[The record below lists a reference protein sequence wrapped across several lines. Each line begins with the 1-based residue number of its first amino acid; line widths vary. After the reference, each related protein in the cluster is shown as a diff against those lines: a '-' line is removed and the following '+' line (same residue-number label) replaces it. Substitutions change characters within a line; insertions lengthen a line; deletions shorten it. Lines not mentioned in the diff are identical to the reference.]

1 MAEKR
6 RRYTKEFK
14 NDAVQYLTNHPE
26 KSITDAAANLGVKRD
41 LLSRWKKEREE
52 HKDSSF
58 PGNGNLHDDDEVLK
72 LKRQLADSQEEN
84 EILKKALAIFSKGRK

>member
-14 NDAVQYLTNHPE
+14 DDSVQYLTNHPE

-41 LLSRWKKEREE
+41 LLSRWKKEAEQ
-52 HKDSSF
+52 HGKNSF
-58 PGNGNLHDDDEVLK
+58 PGKGNIHDDDVVLR

-84 EILKKALAIFSKGRK
+84 EILKKALAIFKKGRK

>member
-14 NDAVQYLTNHPE
+14 DDAVQYLINHPE

-41 LLSRWKKEREE
+41 LLSRWKKEREL
-52 HKDSSF
+52 HGKQSF
-58 PGNGNLHDDDEVLK
+58 PGNGNIQDDDELIK
-72 LKRQLADSQEEN
+72 LRRKLADSQEEN
-84 EILKKALAIFSKGRK
+84 EILKKALAIFSKGQK